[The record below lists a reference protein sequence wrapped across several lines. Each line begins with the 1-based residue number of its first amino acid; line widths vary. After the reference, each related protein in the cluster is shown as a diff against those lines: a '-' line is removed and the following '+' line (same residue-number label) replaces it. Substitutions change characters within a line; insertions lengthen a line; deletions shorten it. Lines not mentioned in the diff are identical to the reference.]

1 MKCTNKKGKKKY
13 HRKVVAFVCVCTL
26 FCGMLS
32 GCGNTTDYAVAYESQ
47 GDKSSFRFVNLGAE
61 ESAYDGFS
69 KNLCVVSGE
78 VSGNTADIEDCSGAV
93 LCDLN
98 NNEVLY
104 AKGAHERL
112 EPASLTKVMTALVAL
127 KYGNLDDIYRASSN
141 VEINESGAT
150 MVGLKAGDTMTL
162 DQALHGLLM
171 SSGNDAGVLIAEGI
185 SGSVEDF
192 CALMNEEAK
201 KLGATNCN
209 FVNPHGLT
217 VDNHYVTAYDM
228 YLIFKEAIKYDEFN
242 QIINSTTYSTVYKD
256 RDGEP
261 KEMTCETTNLFL
273 KGTYNPPENVKVIG
287 GKTGT
292 TSSARNCLVLYAKDN
307 AGNPYVAVIL
317 KCSERGILYEQMA
330 ELLSE
335 ITN

>member
-1 MKCTNKKGKKKY
+1 MKCTNNKINRKY
-13 HRKVVAFVCVCTL
+13 HKITTALLASCL
-26 FCGMLS
+26 FLGTMLT
-32 GCGNTTDYAVAYESQ
+32 GCGNSKDYPMAYESQ
-47 GDKSSFRFVNLGAE
+47 LDKSSFRFVNLSAE
-61 ESAYDGFS
+61 ESAYPGFS
-69 KNLCVVSGE
+69 QNLCVVSGD
-78 VSGNTADIEDCSGAV
+78 VSGNTADIEDCSGAI

-98 NNEVLY
+98 NNRVLY

-127 KYGNLDDIYRASSN
+127 KYGNLDDVYTASSN
-141 VEINESGAT
+141 VEIEESGAT
-150 MVGLKAGDTMTL
+150 LVGLKAGDTMTL

-171 SSGNDAGVLIAEGI
+171 SSGNDAAVLIAEGI
-185 SGSVEDF
+185 SGSVEEF
-192 CALMNEEAK
+192 CTLMNEEAK
-201 KLGATNCN
+201 QLGATNSN

-217 VDNHYVTAYDM
+217 ADNHYVTAYDM
-228 YLIFKEAIKYDEFN
+228 YLMFKEAVKYDEFN
-242 QIINSTTYSTVYKD
+242 QIINSTTYSTVYKN

-292 TSSARNCLVLYAKDN
+292 TKSARNCLVLFAKDN
-307 AGNPYVAVIL
+307 AGNPYVSVIL
-317 KCSERGILYEQMA
+317 KCSERGILYEEMT
-330 ELLSE
+330 ELLAE

>member
-1 MKCTNKKGKKKY
+1 MKCTNKNRINRY
-13 HRKVVAFVCVCTL
+13 HAKVVVYTCLCSLLGGV
-26 FCGMLS
+26 LS
-32 GCGNTTDYAVAYESQ
+32 GCGNSCKYDLAYETQ
-47 GDKSSFRFVNLGAE
+47 GDKSSFRFTNFDTQ
-61 ESAYDGFS
+61 ESAYNGFS
-69 KNLCVVSGE
+69 SDICVVSGE
-78 VSGNTADIEDCSGAV
+78 VSGNSADIDDCSAAV
-93 LCDLN
+93 LFDLN
-98 NNEVLY
+98 NNQVLY

-127 KYGNLDDIYRASSN
+127 KYGNLDDVYTASSN
-141 VEINESGAT
+141 VEIDESGAT

-162 DQALHGLLM
+162 DQALHGLII

-185 SGSVEDF
+185 SGSVEAF

-201 KLGATNCN
+201 KIGATNCN

-217 VDNHYVTAYDM
+217 ADNHYVTAYDM

-242 QIINSTTYSTVYKD
+242 QIINSTSYSTVYKD
-256 RDGEP
+256 RQGES
-261 KEMTCETTNLFL
+261 KEMICETTNLFL
-273 KGTYNPPENVKVIG
+273 KGTYNAPENVKVIG

-292 TSSARNCLVLYAKDN
+292 TRSARNCLVLYSKDT
-307 AGNPYVAVIL
+307 AGNPYVSVIL

-330 ELLSE
+330 ELLAE

>member
-1 MKCTNKKGKKKY
+1 M
-13 HRKVVAFVCVCTL
+13 CVCAL
-26 FCGMLS
+26 LS
-32 GCGNTTDYAVAYESQ
+32 GVLNGCGNHNEYGLAYETQ
-47 GDKSSFRFVNLGAE
+47 GDKSSFRFVNLGTQ
-61 ESAYDGFS
+61 ESAYKGFAS
-69 KNLCVVSGE
+69 DLCVVSGE
-78 VSGNTADIEDCSGAV
+78 VSGNSATIEDCSAAA
-93 LCDLN
+93 LFDIN
-98 NNEVLY
+98 NNQVLY

-112 EPASLTKVMTALVAL
+112 EPASLTKVLTALVAL
-127 KYGNLDDIYRASSN
+127 KYGNLDDVYTASSN

-185 SGSVEDF
+185 SGSVEAF

-217 VDNHYVTAYDM
+217 ADNHYVTAYDM

-242 QIINSTTYSTVYKD
+242 QIINSTSYSTVYKD
-256 RDGEP
+256 RQGES

-273 KGTYNPPENVKVIG
+273 KGTYASPENVNVVG

-292 TSSARNCLVLYAKDN
+292 TRSARNCLVLYAKDT
-307 AGNPYVAVIL
+307 AGNPYVSVIL
-317 KCSERGILYEQMA
+317 KCSERGILYEQMT